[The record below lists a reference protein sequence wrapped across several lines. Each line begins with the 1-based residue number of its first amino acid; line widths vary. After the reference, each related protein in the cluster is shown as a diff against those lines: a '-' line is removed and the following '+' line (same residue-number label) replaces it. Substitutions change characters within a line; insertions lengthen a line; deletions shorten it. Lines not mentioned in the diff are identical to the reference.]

1 MGDKAACRKITI
13 NLFMLLEADIN
24 TIELQKMSLF
34 KILVTL
40 MLERMLS

>member
-13 NLFMLLEADIN
+13 NLFILRKADIN
-24 TIELQKMSLF
+24 TIELQKMILF

-40 MLERMLS
+40 K